1 MEVRNS
7 RTFPPARLRQ
17 VGSNRVKTFTGR
29 PSPVLPSCSRARN
42 FNFVWYCSPAIRIKI
57 PFKGGGHNWNFFLR
71 NTHTHTGTRGKSILR
86 KRICNEFDPKW
97 KSPYERTNP
106 NVSKCVERT
115 FLFFFHA
122 SKRISTKIS
131 HTQFRI
137 FFIPTK
143 KGSVS
148 NFIHRIK
155 RTKVRF
161 VTPILGNQCLL
172 VPMSLIY
179 FYFAECRN
187 EITAGYVHYNECS
200 GIVFKIVV
208 VKKKKKRERELGCQP
223 SLRLI
228 RPASRS
234 GRGRDLA
241 VCARFFRYH
250 PDLPH
255 SSFAKKLVK

>member
-1 MEVRNS
+1 MFRNAS
-7 RTFPPARLRQ
+7 
-17 VGSNRVKTFTGR
+17 KE
-29 PSPVLPSCSRARN
+29 
-42 FNFVWYCSPAIRIKI
+42 
-57 PFKGGGHNWNFFLR
+57 HFF
-71 NTHTHTGTRGKSILR
+71 
-86 KRICNEFDPKW
+86 F
-97 KSPYERTNP
+97 
-106 NVSKCVERT
+106 
-115 FLFFFHA
+115 FFFFHA

-208 VKKKKKRERELGCQP
+208 VKKKKRERESSGVNRRFALSDQHPGRAAVGILRCAQDSFATTLTCLIPRSRKNSWNKISILP
-223 SLRLI
+223 SLSLLHYPSILQRERKGEGSPLT
-228 RPASRS
+228 S
-234 GRGRDLA
+234 
-241 VCARFFRYH
+241 
-250 PDLPH
+250 
-255 SSFAKKLVK
+255 KKKKKKKFLFDEDDR

>member
-1 MEVRNS
+1 ME
-7 RTFPPARLRQ
+7 
-17 VGSNRVKTFTGR
+17 
-29 PSPVLPSCSRARN
+29 RA
-42 FNFVWYCSPAIRIKI
+42 FY
-57 PFKGGGHNWNFFLR
+57 G
-71 NTHTHTGTRGKSILR
+71 
-86 KRICNEFDPKW
+86 NEFVTNLIRNGKVCT
-97 KSPYERTNP
+97 SERIQMFRNA
-106 NVSKCVERT
+106 SKEH
-115 FLFFFHA
+115 FFFFFFHA